1 MAVTPQVRGDRGPEC
16 RLTAM
21 PFGFAAWFLPF
32 DESNVR
38 TPHAA
43 AVLTTAD
50 PTRSKFSVLSCL
62 PTAPALPMVT
72 NESFGTFSFYS
83 SSPASYGLP
92 YFSKCGAET

>member
-1 MAVTPQVRGDRGPEC
+1 MTAHCNAVWLRCMVFAFRW
-16 RLTAM
+16 TA
-21 PFGFAAWFLPF
+21 
-32 DESNVR
+32 
-38 TPHAA
+38 PHAA

-72 NESFGTFSFYS
+72 NESFGTFSFHN

-92 YFSKCGAET
+92 YLSKCGAET